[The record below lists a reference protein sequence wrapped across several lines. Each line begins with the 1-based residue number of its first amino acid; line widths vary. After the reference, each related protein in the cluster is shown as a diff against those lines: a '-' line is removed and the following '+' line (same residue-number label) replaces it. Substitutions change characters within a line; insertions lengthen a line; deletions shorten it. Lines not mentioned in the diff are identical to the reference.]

1 MSEEE
6 IFTNLI
12 RIHIRPLLIFYP
24 LLHGWLSERPARWRS
39 QCSDWLT
46 EQERCSGI
54 KLRPALF
61 GRQFKHNEN
70 RQQRRLER
78 WSYLFCPFGI
88 SPTLYRKKRFCFGH
102 IINPHW
108 SRLFSQDGWKS
119 WMSAS
124 FFFAPVFMD
133 LDDKKVKKKKKIGQ
147 LPSSL
152 TEQTWPKLN
161 TCIVYQPN

>member
-6 IFTNLI
+6 FSPIWFESTSGHSWSFILYYMAGSASG
-12 RIHIRPLLIFYP
+12 RQDEGASVLVGRVP
-24 LLHGWLSERPARWRS
+24 
-39 QCSDWLT
+39 

-78 WSYLFCPFGI
+78 WSYLFCPFTFGI
-88 SPTLYRKKRFCFGH
+88 SPALYRKKRFCFGH
-102 IINPHW
+102 IINPDW

-133 LDDKKVKKKKKIGQ
+133 LDDKKVKKKKLASFHPAWPNKLGQ
-147 LPSSL
+147 
-152 TEQTWPKLN
+152 N
-161 TCIVYQPN
+161 